1 MNRIEREKRIVRRMI
16 EIYCRKKMGLET
28 PSAEYRELMDYC
40 DERLERCKFGTQKPA
55 CKRCPIHCYK
65 PAMREKIRDVMR
77 WVGPRMLLYD
87 PIEAIRHL
95 LGR

>member
-16 EIYCRKKMGLET
+16 EIYCREKLGLEA
-28 PSAEYRELMDYC
+28 PSAEYQELMTYC
-40 DERLERCKFGTQKPA
+40 DARLERCKFGTQKPA

>member
-1 MNRIEREKRIVRRMI
+1 MI

-28 PSAEYRELMDYC
+28 PSAEYQELMAYC
-40 DERLERCKFGTQKPA
+40 DTRLERCKFGTQKPA
-55 CKRCPIHCYK
+55 CKRCSIHCYK
-65 PAMREKIRDVMR
+65 PTMREKIRDVMR

-95 LGR
+95 MGR